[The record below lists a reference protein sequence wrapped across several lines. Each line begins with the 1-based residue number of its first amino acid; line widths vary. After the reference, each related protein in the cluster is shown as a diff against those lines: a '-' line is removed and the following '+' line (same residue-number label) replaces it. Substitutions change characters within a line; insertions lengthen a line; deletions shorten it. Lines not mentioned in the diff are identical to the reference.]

1 MPTKKV
7 SACDESKRL
16 TLQAAL
22 LDNEAVKELVN
33 KVMEAT
39 PEAITHIKKN
49 LKSLGYID
57 ENDEL
62 PPKVTNSDTAKNL
75 QDWKPNSA
83 QQRKKSV
90 IVEEFFDNEVPKSAN
105 EATVDFLS
113 SFLEKLEPGEPFCPW
128 LERQS
133 EKQARKPSKNFLLE
147 LLEFASGKARDSDW
161 SGFKSIADSEA

>member
-1 MPTKKV
+1 MPTKRV
-7 SACDESKRL
+7 SACDKSRRL

-49 LKSLGYID
+49 LKSLGHID

-62 PPKVTNSDTAKNL
+62 PPKVTNSDTAKDL
-75 QDWKPNSA
+75 QDWKANSA

-113 SFLEKLEPGEPFCPW
+113 SFLETLEPVSLSAHALKGSLKKNRGNPAIFFSPGALGVCIREGSRFG
-128 LERQS
+128 LERLQVDCR
-133 EKQARKPSKNFLLE
+133 Q
-147 LLEFASGKARDSDW
+147 
-161 SGFKSIADSEA
+161 